1 MSGDGSGKE
10 PTYRVVGVRKN
21 GERVVIS
28 SNSTIEIATKI
39 VNLLKGGDYAD
50 LLIEDNSKLKKQ
62 G

>member
-1 MSGDGSGKE
+1 MSGNGTE

-28 SNSTIEIATKI
+28 SNSTNEIATKI
-39 VNLLKGGDYAD
+39 VNLLTGGDFVD
-50 LLIEDNSKLKKQ
+50 LRIEENPAPKRPK

>member
-1 MSGDGSGKE
+1 MSGNGEE

-28 SNSTIEIATKI
+28 SNSTNEIATKI
-39 VNLLKGGDYAD
+39 VNLLKGDDFVD
-50 LLIEDNSKLKKQ
+50 LHIEENPRPKKPN